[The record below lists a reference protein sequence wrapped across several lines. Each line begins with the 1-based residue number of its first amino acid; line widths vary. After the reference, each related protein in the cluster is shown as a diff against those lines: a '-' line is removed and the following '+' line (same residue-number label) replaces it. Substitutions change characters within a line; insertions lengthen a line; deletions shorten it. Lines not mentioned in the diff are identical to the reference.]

1 MKLWLQETDVEIYS
15 TNNEGKFAV
24 AERFIRNLN
33 NKSYKYMT
41 SISKIAQNDKLAH
54 IFNDYNN
61 TYHNTIKIK
70 RADVKSV
77 TYIDFSKGNKD
88 KDL

>member
-1 MKLWLQETDVEIYS
+1 
-15 TNNEGKFAV
+15 
-24 AERFIRNLN
+24 
-33 NKSYKYMT
+33 MT

-61 TYHNTIKIK
+61 TYHNAIKIK

>member
-1 MKLWLQETDVEIYS
+1 
-15 TNNEGKFAV
+15 
-24 AERFIRNLN
+24 
-33 NKSYKYMT
+33 MT
-41 SISKIAQNDKLAH
+41 SISKIAYNDKLVD

-61 TYHNTIKIK
+61 TYHNTIKMK
-70 RADVKSV
+70 PADVKSV

>member
-1 MKLWLQETDVEIYS
+1 MKSQLQDTDIEIYS
-15 TNNEGKFAV
+15 TYNEGKFAV

-41 SISKIAQNDKLAH
+41 SISKIAYNDKLVD

-61 TYHNTIKIK
+61 TYHNTIKMK
-70 RADVKSV
+70 PADVKSV

-88 KDL
+88 KGL